1 MNYFIS
7 TSISMLKKMIK
18 EEKDVGIRQ
27 KLLIVWH
34 KKQGATERHI
44 ADILLI
50 PRSTVGY
57 LIRKFKKE
65 GIKGFQRQDG
75 SGGHNKYLTKEQEK
89 ELHDNLKKHPMT
101 TKEVLV
107 YINENYKK
115 QYHPNSI
122 SRLLRSIGESLIT
135 PRKRHYKANPRS
147 GRAFKGNIKKN

>member
-1 MNYFIS
+1 MLNMNYLISINIS
-7 TSISMLKKMIK
+7 TLKEMIK
-18 EEKDVGIRQ
+18 EEKDVEIRL
-27 KLLIVWH
+27 KLLVVWH

-65 GIKGFQRQDG
+65 GIKGFQRQKG
-75 SGGHNKYLTKEQEK
+75 SGGHNRYLTKEQEK
-89 ELHDNLKKHPMT
+89 ELHENLKKNPMT

-115 QYHPNSI
+115 QTGKNGKKDKDAS
-122 SRLLRSIGESLIT
+122 LRC
-135 PRKRHYKANPRS
+135 
-147 GRAFKGNIKKN
+147 